1 MSAGNWIQQVTLGWL
16 AYDMTESAFLVGAIM
31 GTRSI
36 PFLVAGPIG
45 GVLGDR
51 MDRKKILI
59 NSQVV
64 AIVLALTLATLL
76 ATDRAEVWH
85 LFVFTFL
92 SGAAWAFM
100 NPVRFALVAN
110 LVPQRDLMN
119 AIALNSSSF
128 NVNRALGPAIGGVL
142 IGLFGPAANFYLQ
155 AIMYLGVLAAV
166 LPIRVPEHER
176 SGVSEASFFNNLV
189 EGAKYIR
196 HERTIL
202 SLLMVAL
209 VPSLFVMPF
218 THGILPVF
226 SEEVL
231 QAGPEGLGFL
241 LSAAGVGGVLGTIIV
256 ASLGN
261 FRRKGILI
269 LGGSLGGGVAM
280 LVFSQMTWL
289 PLAMFLLAVVSCSEM
304 VFRATNNALIQTIT
318 PDQYRSRVMSIMM
331 MDHGFVPLG
340 SLMAGTMAEIYGSPL
355 AILGGGMA
363 VIILIGL
370 MAMMLTT
377 LRKA

>member
-1 MSAGNWIQQVTLGWL
+1 
-16 AYDMTESAFLVGAIM
+16 
-31 GTRSI
+31 
-36 PFLVAGPIG
+36 
-45 GVLGDR
+45 
-51 MDRKKILI
+51 
-59 NSQVV
+59 
-64 AIVLALTLATLL
+64 
-76 ATDRAEVWH
+76 
-85 LFVFTFL
+85 
-92 SGAAWAFM
+92 
-100 NPVRFALVAN
+100 
-110 LVPQRDLMN
+110 
-119 AIALNSSSF
+119 
-128 NVNRALGPAIGGVL
+128 
-142 IGLFGPAANFYLQ
+142 
-155 AIMYLGVLAAV
+155 
-166 LPIRVPEHER
+166 
-176 SGVSEASFFNNLV
+176 
-189 EGAKYIR
+189 
-196 HERTIL
+196 
-202 SLLMVAL
+202 
-209 VPSLFVMPF
+209 MPF